1 MWVNAL
7 TQLLFSYKGRISR
20 KTYLLYHIC
29 GLGGYFLV
37 AYVFMDFI
45 IPVRDT
51 LHLELQYLLYVVQVL
66 LGFLGVL
73 LLYGTLPVSVKR
85 LHDISRSGWW
95 LLLPRVVGI
104 VFKLIFV
111 SRITNPVRA
120 FDIVF
125 WLLASDML
133 LPFVVFIFLCC
144 LSGTKGKN
152 RYGENPEK
160 I

>member
-1 MWVNAL
+1 MRQF
-7 TQLLFSYKGRISR
+7 TPLLFSYKGRINR
-20 KTYLLYHIC
+20 KTYLLYHVC
-29 GLGGYFLV
+29 GLGSYFLL
-37 AYVFMDFI
+37 AYAFIEFFM
-45 IPVRDT
+45 PVRDT
-51 LHLELQYLLYVVQVL
+51 LHPEVEYLLYVVQIL
-66 LGFLGVL
+66 FGFLGML

-95 LLLPRVVGI
+95 LLLPGVVGI

-120 FDIVF
+120 FDSVF
-125 WLLASDML
+125 WLFASDML

-144 LSGTKGKN
+144 WSGTKGKN